1 MDGSGVRSTK
11 DLENMVGEGNLY
23 SLDKTSF
30 KMKTL
35 PIVDRHYT
43 PCEKENNPRRD
54 IHEDSCS

>member
-1 MDGSGVRSTK
+1 MA
-11 DLENMVGEGNLY
+11 GEGNLY